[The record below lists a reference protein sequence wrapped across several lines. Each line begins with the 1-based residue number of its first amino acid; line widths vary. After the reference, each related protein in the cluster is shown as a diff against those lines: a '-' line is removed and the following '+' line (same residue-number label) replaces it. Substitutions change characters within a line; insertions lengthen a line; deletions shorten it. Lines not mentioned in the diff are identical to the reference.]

1 MVQPQDAGRDDVGAR
16 AMSGARAMHPPS
28 LPRLGGIQPIENTQ
42 SRERGREGGTFTDPI
57 HARAR
62 IDLST
67 NASLPPSVP
76 TDRDINGL
84 QAAKPREGGRH
95 SPEQSTSCQVDRLA
109 DAVRRLSP
117 SHRDPERFHVDKH
130 SIAAELHDLA
140 RRLRLGR

>member
-1 MVQPQDAGRDDVGAR
+1 
-16 AMSGARAMHPPS
+16 MSGARAMHPPS
-28 LPRLGGIQPIENTQ
+28 LPRLVGTQDVEIIQ

-57 HARAR
+57 RARAR
-62 IDLST
+62 IAFTES
-67 NASLPPSVP
+67 ASHPPSVP

-95 SPEQSTSCQVDRLA
+95 SPEQSISCQVGRLA